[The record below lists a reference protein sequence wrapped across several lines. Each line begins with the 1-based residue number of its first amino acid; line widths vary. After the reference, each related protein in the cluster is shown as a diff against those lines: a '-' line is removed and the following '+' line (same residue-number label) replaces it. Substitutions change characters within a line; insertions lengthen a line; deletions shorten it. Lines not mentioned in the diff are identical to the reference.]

1 MNIKIDL
8 SLEEVNA
15 VLEVLGNLPSKTGA
29 WPLLQK
35 IKMQAEAQL
44 KPAEDPPPAA

>member
-35 IKMQAEAQL
+35 IKAQAESQL